1 MSTVGR
7 DDADSVSVSTSSTF
21 SGSVSEAIFS
31 LRKPNSGSVWGSS
44 EVCCCSVVFGIGN
57 SVSWSLTGELQN
69 LLAKEEDLYG
79 ADLQRVKSKA
89 FLGGVLE
96 LEAKSLSLST
106 FTLSWNGNSDSWS

>member
-7 DDADSVSVSTSSTF
+7 NTDSVSVSTSSTF